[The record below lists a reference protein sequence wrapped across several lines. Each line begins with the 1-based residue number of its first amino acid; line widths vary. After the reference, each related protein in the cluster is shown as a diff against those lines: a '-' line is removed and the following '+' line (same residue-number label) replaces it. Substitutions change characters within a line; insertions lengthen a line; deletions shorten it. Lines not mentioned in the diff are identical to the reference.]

1 MSLPFI
7 IFYWRLA
14 LMKSLKY
21 YSRLITFMPLKRRV
35 VKKGKK
41 KKKALAKK
49 PVRKT
54 KKAKKP
60 VKKPAKKVAKKAV
73 KKPAAS
79 RHLSRVVSAGK
90 AMFDVEAWRQGR
102 ALYGE
107 IKASKDNKK
116 KAA

>member
-1 MSLPFI
+1 MSLPFF

-41 KKKALAKK
+41 KKKPAGRKPAAK
-49 PVRKT
+49 R

-60 VKKPAKKVAKKAV
+60 AKPGVKKVAKKAA
-73 KKPAAS
+73 KKPGAA

-107 IKASKDNKK
+107 IKASKENKK